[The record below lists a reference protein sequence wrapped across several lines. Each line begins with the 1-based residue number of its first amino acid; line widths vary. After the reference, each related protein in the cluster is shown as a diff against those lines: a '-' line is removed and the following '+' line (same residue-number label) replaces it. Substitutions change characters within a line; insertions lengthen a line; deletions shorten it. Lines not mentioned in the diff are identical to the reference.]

1 VAGSDHNLA
10 FKDIRLLIGEEQF
23 QLSGKK
29 LYHSYALDRIMYGT
43 ENPEKNKHLS
53 GMNILAL
60 CVHFR

>member
-1 VAGSDHNLA
+1 MNSSNFL
-10 FKDIRLLIGEEQF
+10 EEY
-23 QLSGKK
+23 

-60 CVHFR
+60 FVHFR